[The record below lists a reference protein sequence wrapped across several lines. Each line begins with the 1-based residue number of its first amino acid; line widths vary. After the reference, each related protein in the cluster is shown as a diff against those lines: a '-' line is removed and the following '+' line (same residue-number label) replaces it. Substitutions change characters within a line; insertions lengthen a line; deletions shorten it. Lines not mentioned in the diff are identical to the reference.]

1 MTLEELFEEFDD
13 LLDWEERC
21 DFLIDMGFEL
31 PEFPEAARCEENRVH
46 GCQSNV
52 WLIAGQA
59 PESSVMT
66 IEADSDA
73 MIVKG
78 LIAVLLVVF
87 NGKSPRE
94 ILETDV
100 TTVFEKLGLN
110 RHLSPQRKNGLSGM
124 VDRIRTIAAGS
135 A

>member
-1 MTLEELFEEFDD
+1 MTLDELFEEFDD